1 MFAERLKSLRK
12 EQNLTQQKIAEKL
25 NISRGSYAQWEAQRT
40 QPSSKSLE
48 TLANFFDVSTDY
60 LLGNTDIKNQNQFDE
75 DLEKSLD
82 TFKSFDG
89 KPMYDEDREKIRE
102 FLRKRMEDR
111 LKDNWYMLS
120 KIKRLIKELG
130 IEIQCMEFG
139 GHGYF
144 GIENNKPIIFINENL
159 NEIDTSLTLLHE
171 TAHFLNEDGDK
182 YITNHFQNDN
192 LEFEANKY
200 MIREVL
206 KMLDEKYDFTTD
218 TNYQQIIDNLN
229 LPYHLDGVII
239 DEFNSIISDKF
250 GMTPYCET
258 DYFYE

>member
-1 MFAERLKSLRK
+1 MLKKIIRK
-12 EQNLTQQKIAEKL
+12 IKDLGIDIE
-25 NISRGSYAQWEAQRT
+25 Y
-40 QPSSKSLE
+40 
-48 TLANFFDVSTDY
+48 DY
-60 LLGNTDIKNQNQFDE
+60 
-75 DLEKSLD
+75 
-82 TFKSFDG
+82 FDG
-89 KPMYDEDREKIRE
+89 NG
-102 FLRKRMEDR
+102 F
-111 LKDNWYMLS
+111 
-120 KIKRLIKELG
+120 
-130 IEIQCMEFG
+130 FA
-139 GHGYF
+139 
-144 GIENNKPIIFINENL
+144 IENDKPILFIDERL
-159 NEIDTSLTLLHE
+159 NEIETSLTLLHE

-182 YITNHFQNDN
+182 YITNHFQNNN

>member
-1 MFAERLKSLRK
+1 MHNKVK
-12 EQNLTQQKIAEKL
+12 KL
-25 NISRGSYAQWEAQRT
+25 IN
-40 QPSSKSLE
+40 
-48 TLANFFDVSTDY
+48 
-60 LLGNTDIKNQNQFDE
+60 
-75 DLEKSLD
+75 
-82 TFKSFDG
+82 
-89 KPMYDEDREKIRE
+89 
-102 FLRKRMEDR
+102 
-111 LKDNWYMLS
+111 
-120 KIKRLIKELG
+120 ELG
-130 IEIQCMEFG
+130 IKIKYANIESNGF
-139 GHGYF
+139 F
-144 GIENNKPIIFINENL
+144 GIKNKKAIIVINDSL
-159 NEIDTSLTLLHE
+159 NELDTTLALLHE
-171 TAHFLNEDGDK
+171 TAHFLNGDCDK
-182 YITNHFQNDN
+182 YITNHFQNNN